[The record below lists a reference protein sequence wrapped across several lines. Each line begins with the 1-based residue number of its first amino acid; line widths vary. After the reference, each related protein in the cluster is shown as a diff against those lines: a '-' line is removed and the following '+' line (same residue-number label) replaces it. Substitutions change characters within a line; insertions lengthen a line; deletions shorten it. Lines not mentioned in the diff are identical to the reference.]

1 MLHYYGQDSS
11 DVEKSIAAIFS
22 FYPGDTRFIKSENK
36 SVFDFVGFVIKED
49 AVLTVFP
56 KHYLSEQTITDAN
69 EGLLDLNEDSRLF
82 KG

>member
-11 DVEKSIAAIFS
+11 DVEKSIATIFS
-22 FYPGDTRFIKSENK
+22 FRPGDIRFIKSENK

-56 KHYLSEQTITDAN
+56 KHYLSE
-69 EGLLDLNEDSRLF
+69 
-82 KG
+82 